1 LNKKDVYYFNTLK
14 KVIESTFL
22 ATNKAPLSIKEWKG
36 KDIVAFQEDLFDK
49 VKAKVSEKWF
59 YTYLKKDTE
68 TLPRIDILN
77 FLSEY
82 AGFKNWNTFIASHKQ
97 EQEVVKKNKVI
108 KKISGLTAILIAIAI
123 LYYFNT
129 AKNEFQFCFFD
140 TYKNEPIHSYLD
152 IKIIQKEQSPIYLK
166 TDSLGCFTYK
176 TKEKNIQFVVQ

>member
-1 LNKKDVYYFNTLK
+1 MNKKDVYYFNTLK